1 MKELI
6 YHPLLQSLFKVILG
20 IGLGLGA
27 AALILLIGR
36 ESPGMPVIL
45 RTPPTEPVWVV
56 QVEGAV
62 VHPGVYTLPQ
72 GSRLQD
78 ALQAAGGVLA
88 EADLRSLNLARLLVD
103 GERIDVPY
111 KPGFALLVEMTP
123 TPQNA
128 PTTPAQ
134 TPGAAQT
141 PTAVARIDINT
152 ATLEELQ
159 TLPGIGPVLAQRIIE
174 YRETYGPFVDIEE
187 LLNVEGIGES
197 LLERIRDLITVGE

>member
-6 YHPLLQSLFKVILG
+6 YHPFVQNLFKVILG

-27 AALILLIGR
+27 AALVLLIGR
-36 ESPGMPVIL
+36 ESPGIPVTL

-111 KPGFALLVEMTP
+111 KPGFAPLVEVTP
-123 TPQNA
+123 TVPN
-128 PTTPAQ
+128 TTANPPQ
-134 TPGAAQT
+134 TPQASET
-141 PTAVARIDINT
+141 PDRDKININY
-152 ATLEELQ
+152 ATLEELES
-159 TLPGIGPVLAQRIIE
+159 LPGIGPVLAQRIIE

-197 LLERIRDLITVGE
+197 LLEQIRDLITVEE

>member
-6 YHPLLQSLFKVILG
+6 YHPFVQNLFKVILG

-27 AALILLIGR
+27 AALVLLIGR
-36 ESPGMPVIL
+36 ESSGIPVTL

-111 KPGFALLVEMTP
+111 KPGFAPLVEVTP
-123 TPQNA
+123 TVPN
-128 PTTPAQ
+128 TTANPPQ
-134 TPGAAQT
+134 TPQASET
-141 PTAVARIDINT
+141 PDRDKININY
-152 ATLEELQ
+152 ATLEELES
-159 TLPGIGPVLAQRIIE
+159 LPGIGPVLAQRIIE

-197 LLERIRDLITVGE
+197 LLEQIRDLITVEE